1 VRGERREEDRERE
14 TVRGE
19 RKEVDTERERRDR
32 QE

>member
-1 VRGERREEDRERE
+1 MRGERREEDRERE